1 MIAEAPEKLH
11 RQVAEIRNSL
21 NPVAQQISQP
31 VQSPPKVEIRNTE
44 IRRSGISGQKLNFP
58 PPVVT
63 SSIMVQGYPG
73 GPVINRIPEGS
84 IIKSNEKQ

>member
-1 MIAEAPEKLH
+1 M
-11 RQVAEIRNSL
+11 NS
-21 NPVAQQISQP
+21 S
-31 VQSPPKVEIRNTE
+31 SPKVEVLNSE

-73 GPVINRIPEGS
+73 GPVINRIPQQGT
-84 IIKSNEKQ
+84 KDDDKK